1 MKITELRIGDRVQ
14 EKHTRFPMTV
24 VGLYSTLDD
33 LKSGMVDLD
42 FEGNEGDV
50 WIHKPEELERA
61 DSQSTDWDKVRIN
74 AAIVNMQTLMA
85 QSWQMEADEV
95 AKVAVKYADALI
107 KELKKWEEQDLT
119 FGYGHS

>member
-14 EKHTRFPMTV
+14 EIGTRFPMTV

-33 LKSGMVDLD
+33 LKSGTVNLD
-42 FEGNEGDV
+42 FEGNEGDM
-50 WIHKPEELERA
+50 WECKPEELERVNTL
-61 DSQSTDWDKVRIN
+61 STDWDKVRIN
-74 AAIVNMQTLMA
+74 AAIANMQTLMA

-107 KELKKWEEQDLT
+107 KELRKNE
-119 FGYGHS
+119 